1 MVVEKV
7 VYKLININ
15 KSNHDEHFPTLTWQK
30 AKKAGLFGQKAK
42 KAMRKKPFCLGLSRE
57 KAKKAKKANS
67 FFGKKPKSSYP

>member
-15 KSNHDEHFPTLTWQK
+15 KSNHVPTLNWQK

-42 KAMRKKPFCLGLSRE
+42 KAMRKKPSCLGLSSE